1 MSKFPKLKSRA
12 VLGPMAGF
20 TDIAFRTV
28 ARKYGA
34 AMTWAEMVSAT
45 AVVRKNKETMKIL
58 RTGVGER
65 PIAAQLFGT
74 SDELVAAAQMIEQKF
89 DVIDINCG
97 CPARIV
103 TKTGAGATL
112 LKDPKKIASLVNKVV
127 SAVKKPVAIK
137 IRSGMTPNSINAVQV
152 AKLAEDA
159 GVAAITVHGRTVSQG
174 YSGMAD
180 WEIIRRV
187 KEAVDVPVIGNGDV
201 FSPESFK
208 HKLEQSGVDAIMI
221 CRGALG
227 NPYIFTQIR
236 DYMKTGKYRSSLENR
251 REQFGEY
258 MKYAKKYESD
268 FPKIRAHAIQLTK
281 GVLDAAK
288 VRVQVGSCK
297 NVKELTQTFVK
308 ACEEAPN
315 RGQKS

>member
-1 MSKFPKLKSRA
+1 MPKFPKLKSQA

-20 TDIAFRTV
+20 TDVAFRAI

-34 AMTWAEMVSAT
+34 AMTWAEMVNAM
-45 AVVRKNKETMKIL
+45 AVVRKNKETLKIL
-58 RTGVGER
+58 RTGIGEK

-74 SDELVAAAQMIEQKF
+74 GGELVEAAKMIERKF

-97 CPARIV
+97 CPARVV
-103 TKTGAGATL
+103 TKTGSGAAL
-112 LKDPKKIASLVNKVV
+112 MNDPKKIASLVNKVA
-127 SAVKKPVAIK
+127 SAVNKPVTIK
-137 IRSGMTPNSINAVQV
+137 IRSGLTPKTINAVQV

-174 YSGMAD
+174 YSGIAD
-180 WEIIRRV
+180 WKIIRAV
-187 KEAVDVPVIGNGDV
+187 KDAVNVPVIGNGDV

-208 HKLEQSGVDAIMI
+208 HKLEQSNVDAIMI

-251 REQFGEY
+251 REQFRAY
-258 MKYAKKYESD
+258 MKLARKYKTD
-268 FPKIRAHAIQLTK
+268 FPKIRAHAVQLTK

-288 VRVQVGSCK
+288 MRVRIGSCQ
-297 NVKELTQTFVK
+297 NIEELEDIFETIK
-308 ACEEAPN
+308 DKRPE
-315 RGQKS
+315 